1 MSSLIN
7 RAALKR
13 FLLDRAKIQRPH
25 HNFTRVNEEALEHFE
40 NQLRIQADQLI
51 CHHPAKGITIKP

>member
-13 FLLDRAKIQRPH
+13 YLLDRAKILRPH
-25 HNFTRVNEEALEHFE
+25 HEFNRISEEALEHFE
-40 NQLRIQADQLI
+40 DDD
-51 CHHPAKGITIKP
+51 

>member
-13 FLLDRAKIQRPH
+13 YLLDRAKILRPH
-25 HNFTRVNEEALEHFE
+25 HEFNRISEEALEHFE
-40 NQLRIQADQLI
+40 NQLRNHADQLI
-51 CHHPAKGITIKP
+51 RRHPAKGTTIKL